1 MFNIGGGEFL
11 VIALIALIVLGP
23 QRLPDAAR
31 QVGKVM
37 GDLRRMS
44 SGFQNELRGALNE
57 PDTAPTPTSRA
68 NPVAPSTTG
77 AVTAAVASV
86 SEEPPVRRTPL
97 QAAPTAGKAV
107 EQKAPAAARRAPARP
122 AATKKA
128 AAKKGSAKKAAATK
142 TATTKTARAAKRPVA
157 AAAKKPA
164 KTAAKLPS
172 GGGRSVP
179 KAARPRTKGS

>member
-57 PDTAPTPTSRA
+57 PDTAPTQRP
-68 NPVAPSTTG
+68 NPVAPAATS
-77 AVTAAVASV
+77 AVTEAVASV
-86 SEEPPVRRTPL
+86 SQEPPIRRTPL
-97 QAAPTAGKAV
+97 QAAPATKGV
-107 EQKAPAAARRAPARP
+107 EKQAPARP
-122 AATKKA
+122 AAAKRAAPKKEAAKTAAPAKKTSSAKTAADARKPAASKA
-128 AAKKGSAKKAAATK
+128 AAK
-142 TATTKTARAAKRPVA
+142 R
-157 AAAKKPA
+157 AKKPA
-164 KTAAKLPS
+164 
-172 GGGRSVP
+172 GGARSVP
-179 KAARPRTKGS
+179 PARRPRTKGS